1 VDRLANGQILDVIGV
16 GIGPFNLGLAALL
29 EKTECRSLFFDK
41 KSRFEWHPGML
52 LEGTTLQVPFM
63 ADVVTMVDPTS
74 PFSFLNYLHEQER
87 LYHFYFFE
95 KFHIPRTEYNHY
107 CQWVAKQLPQL
118 QFECEVENI
127 EQAPEGHYQV
137 SVFSHSDK
145 ERKTYYAKHVVIG
158 VGTRPYVP
166 EKFHPVLGDRVF
178 HSCQYMNQREKVLKA
193 SSVTIIGSGQSA
205 AEIFYD
211 LLSRQPDHDYRL
223 SWFTRSKGF
232 YPMEYSKLGLEHF
245 SPDYTRYFFK
255 LPKEKKKSV
264 LNNQA
269 LLYKGISFDTIA
281 DIYDLLYERTVG
293 SKSKSLD
300 VHLQALTELISI
312 EELNGQYCLSLYQR
326 EQEESKQLESE
337 AVILATGYHPYIPDC
352 LQGLKPMLEMDED
365 GQLVIQ
371 EDYRLKM
378 TMEGQNHVFVQNGEL
393 HTHGVGAP
401 DLGLGAFRN
410 ATIINQLA
418 GREVYKI
425 YQNNVFQQFGMYEEG
440 NDVVEKVNA
449 MAIYSR

>member
-1 VDRLANGQILDVIGV
+1 MDRLASEQILDVIGV

-41 KSRFEWHPGML
+41 KPRFEWHPGML

-63 ADVVTMVDPTS
+63 ADVVTMADPTS
-74 PFSFLNYLHEQER
+74 PFSFLNYLHEQKR

-107 CQWVAKQLPQL
+107 CQWVAEQLPKL
-118 QFECEVENI
+118 QFECKVENI
-127 EQAPEGHYQV
+127 DQTEEGYYRVTVLSGAQ
-137 SVFSHSDK
+137 K
-145 ERKTYYAKHVVIG
+145 KKKTYYAKHVVIG
-158 VGTRPYVP
+158 VGTKPYVP
-166 EKFHPVLGDRVF
+166 EKFQSALGNRIF
-178 HSCQYMNQREKVLKA
+178 HSSEYISKRKNVLKTD
-193 SSVTIIGSGQSA
+193 SVTVIGSGQSA

-211 LLSRQPDHDYRL
+211 LLSRQPDHDYQL

-245 SPDYTRYFFK
+245 SPDYTRYFYN
-255 LPKEKKKSV
+255 LPKEKKQSA

-269 LLYKGISFDTIA
+269 LLYKGISFNTIG

-293 SKSKSLD
+293 NKKPH
-300 VHLQALTELISI
+300 VHLQALTELASI
-312 EELNGQYCLSLYQR
+312 KEGNSRYSLSLCQH
-326 EQEESKQLESE
+326 EQEEHTQIESD

-352 LQGLKPMLEMDED
+352 LKGMEHIVEQDEI

-371 EDYRLKM
+371 EDYKVKLKQ
-378 TMEGQNHVFVQNGEL
+378 EGQNHIFIQNGEL

-401 DLGLGAFRN
+401 DLGLGAFRS
-410 ATIINQLA
+410 AAIINQLA
-418 GREVYKI
+418 AKEI
-425 YQNNVFQQFGMYEEG
+425 YQTHEKNVFQQFGL
-440 NDVVEKVNA
+440 
-449 MAIYSR
+449 

>member
-1 VDRLANGQILDVIGV
+1 MANEQILDVIGV

-41 KSRFEWHPGML
+41 KPRFEWHPGML

-63 ADVVTMVDPTS
+63 ADVVTMADPTS
-74 PFSFLNYLHEQER
+74 PFSFLNYLHEQKR

-107 CQWVAKQLPQL
+107 CQWVAEQLPKL
-118 QFECEVENI
+118 HFECKVENI
-127 EQAPEGHYQV
+127 DQTEEGYYRV
-137 SVFSHSDK
+137 SVLAGAQK
-145 ERKTYYAKHVVIG
+145 KKKTYYAKHVVIG
-158 VGTRPYVP
+158 VGTKPYVP
-166 EKFHPVLGDRVF
+166 GKFQSSLGNRIF
-178 HSCQYMNQREKVLKA
+178 HSSEYISKRENVLKTN
-193 SSVTIIGSGQSA
+193 SVTVIGSGQSA

-211 LLSRQPDHDYRL
+211 LLSKQPDHDYQL

-245 SPDYTRYFFK
+245 SPDYTRYFYK
-255 LPKEKKKSV
+255 LPKEKKQSA

-269 LLYKGISFDTIA
+269 LLYKGISFNTIG

-293 SKSKSLD
+293 NNKPH
-300 VHLQALTELISI
+300 VHLQALTELASI
-312 EELNGQYCLSLYQR
+312 KEGNSRYSLSLCQH
-326 EQEESKQLESE
+326 EQKEHTQIESD

-352 LQGLKPMLEMDED
+352 LKGMENIVEQDET

-371 EDYRLKM
+371 EDYKVKLKQ
-378 TMEGQNHVFVQNGEL
+378 EGQNHIFIQNGEL

-401 DLGLGAFRN
+401 DLGLGAFRS
-410 ATIINQLA
+410 AAIINQLA
-418 GREVYKI
+418 AKEI
-425 YQNNVFQQFGMYEEG
+425 YQTHEKNVFQQFGL
-440 NDVVEKVNA
+440 
-449 MAIYSR
+449 

>member
-1 VDRLANGQILDVIGV
+1 MANEQILDVIGV
-16 GIGPFNLGLAALL
+16 GIGPFNLGLVALL
-29 EKTECRSLFFDK
+29 EKTDCRSLFFDK
-41 KSRFEWHPGML
+41 KTRFDWHPGML

-63 ADVVTMVDPTS
+63 ADTVTMVDPTS
-74 PFSFLNYLHEQER
+74 RFSFLNYLHEQKR

-107 CQWVAKQLPQL
+107 CQWVAEQLPQL
-118 QFECEVENI
+118 QFGCKVETI
-127 EQAPEGHYQV
+127 EQTEEGHFRV
-137 SVFSHSDK
+137 TVFSAD
-145 ERKTYYAKHVVIG
+145 ENEPKTYDAKHVVIG

-166 EKFHPVLGDRVF
+166 ERFHSALGDRVF
-178 HSCQYMNQREKVLKA
+178 HSSQYMNKRENVLKA
-193 SSVTIIGSGQSA
+193 NSVTVIGSGQSA

-211 LLSRQPDHDYRL
+211 LLSKQPDHDYQL

-245 SPDYTRYFFK
+245 SPDYTRYFYN
-255 LPKEKKKSV
+255 LPIEKKKHA

-293 SKSKSLD
+293 NQEPD
-300 VHLQALTELISI
+300 VHLQALTELASI
-312 EELNGQYCLSLYQR
+312 EEWSNRYLLSLYQH
-326 EQEESKQLESE
+326 EQEEHRQMESD

-352 LQGLKPMLEMDED
+352 LNGLKRVVEWDEF

-371 EDYRLKM
+371 EDYKVRLN
-378 TMEGQNHVFVQNGEL
+378 TEGEHHLFVQNGEL

-410 ATIINQLA
+410 AAIINQIA
-418 GREVYKI
+418 GKEVYQTYK
-425 YQNNVFQQFGMYEEG
+425 NNVFQQFGL
-440 NDVVEKVNA
+440 
-449 MAIYSR
+449 

>member
-1 VDRLANGQILDVIGV
+1 MDRLANEQILDVIGV

-29 EKTECRSLFFDK
+29 EKTDCRSLFFDK
-41 KSRFEWHPGML
+41 KPRFDWHPGML

-63 ADVVTMVDPTS
+63 ADTVTMVDPTS
-74 PFSFLNYLHEQER
+74 RFSFLNYLHEQKR

-107 CQWVAKQLPQL
+107 CQWVAEQLPQL

-127 EQAPEGHYQV
+127 EQTEEGYFRIT
-137 SVFSHSDK
+137 VFSAG
-145 ERKTYYAKHVVIG
+145 ENEQKTYYAKHVVIG

-166 EKFHPVLGDRVF
+166 ERFQSALGDRVF
-178 HSCQYMNQREKVLKA
+178 HSSQYMSKRENVLKGN
-193 SSVTIIGSGQSA
+193 SVTVIGSGQSA

-211 LLSRQPDHDYRL
+211 LLSKQPDHDYQL

-245 SPDYTRYFFK
+245 SPDYTRYFYH
-255 LPKEKKKSV
+255 LPKEKKKLA

-269 LLYKGISFDTIA
+269 LLYKGISFDTIG

-293 SKSKSLD
+293 NKEPD
-300 VHLQALTELISI
+300 VHLQALTELASI
-312 EELNGQYCLSLYQR
+312 EEWNSGYLLSLYQH
-326 EQEESKQLESE
+326 EQEEHRQMESD

-352 LQGLKPMLEMDED
+352 LKGMKHLVEWDEF
-365 GQLVIQ
+365 GQLAIQ
-371 EDYRLKM
+371 EDYKVKLH
-378 TMEGQNHVFVQNGEL
+378 TEGHHHLFVQNGEL

-410 ATIINQLA
+410 AIIINQVA
-418 GREVYKI
+418 GKEVYQTYK
-425 YQNNVFQQFGMYEEG
+425 NNVFQQFGM
-440 NDVVEKVNA
+440 
-449 MAIYSR
+449 